1 MGDPNITIE
10 SLHTEASAKHLQD
23 VSESLVQSVAF
34 MPEMAD
40 RRGFRSY
47 WRKSAPRQ
55 AEIAVAYILE
65 AFDELGLDVRGMK
78 VGEVI
83 GDIDALP
90 RHSKVMERYFHLLQK
105 YGVIER
111 SQGQWVRTPNRV
123 LDTSSDDLV
132 ENFTRDFPQHAS
144 ETKMIS
150 ITGPSLAAILN
161 GMEDPMELL
170 FGNAESSEAV
180 GDCYSN
186 GAMFATS
193 IDLVADVVRRS
204 IAGGNKDVVRIIE
217 IGAGCKFKSWS

>member
-1 MGDPNITIE
+1 MGDLRSAVE
-10 SLHTEASAKHLQD
+10 SFDAETSTKHLQD
-23 VSESLVQSVAF
+23 VSKSLAQSVVL

-40 RRGFRSY
+40 RHGFRSY

-65 AFDELGLDVRGMK
+65 AFDELGLDIRGMK
-78 VGEVI
+78 AGEVI

-90 RHSKVMERYFHLLQK
+90 RHAKVVERYFHLLQK

-111 SQGQWVRTPNRV
+111 SQGQWVRTPNRA
-123 LDTSSDDLV
+123 LDTSSDALV
-132 ENFTRDFPQHAS
+132 EKFTREFPQHAS

-150 ITGPSLAAILN
+150 ITGPNLAAVLN

-204 IAGGNKDVVRIIE
+204 VAGGNKDVVRIIE
-217 IGAGCKFKSWS
+217 IGAGCKCNS